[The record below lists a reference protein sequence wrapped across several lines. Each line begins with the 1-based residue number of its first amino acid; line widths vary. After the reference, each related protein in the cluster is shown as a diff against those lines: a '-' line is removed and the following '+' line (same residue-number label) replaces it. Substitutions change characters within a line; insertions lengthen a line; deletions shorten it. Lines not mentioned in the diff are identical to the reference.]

1 MAGSQDYTDEIM
13 TLAGTRVQM
22 LKGGSGPALLLL
34 HGAGGNAG
42 WMPYHQALAQQY
54 TVYAPSH
61 PGYDR
66 SERPAWISTM
76 TDMAHFYRQCI
87 AALGVAPVHV
97 MGFSMGG
104 WLAAEL
110 AAMCPPY
117 VQSLT
122 LVGAAG
128 LKPEV
133 GEIAEMLMVSA
144 DVSQKLR
151 FYAPAR
157 VPDYEALMH
166 RELTPEEQEMQWRNR
181 EMTSRLCWKPYFHNP
196 KLPGYLHGLT
206 IPTLIVWGQQDA
218 IIPVNCA
225 ELYKQAMPHAT
236 LLVIERC
243 GHSPGL
249 EKPPEFLQA
258 VRTFLAQHSG
268 VSRA

>member
-1 MAGSQDYTDEIM
+1 MASAPEYTDDIM
-13 TLAGTRVQM
+13 TLAGSKVQV
-22 LKGGSGPALLLL
+22 LKGGSGAPLLLL
-34 HGAGGNAG
+34 HGASGNPG
-42 WMPYHQALAQQY
+42 WLPYHQALAQHY

-66 SERPAWISTM
+66 SERPAWIGTIQ
-76 TDMAHFYRQCI
+76 DMAHFYRQCI
-87 AALGVAPVHV
+87 EDLGVAPVHV

-117 VQSLT
+117 VRSLT

-133 GEIAEMLMVSA
+133 GEIAEILMVSQ
-144 DVSQKLR
+144 DVAKKLR
-151 FYAPAR
+151 FYDPSQ
-157 VPDYEALMH
+157 VPDYEALVN
-166 RELTPEEQEMQWRNR
+166 RELTPEEQEGQWRNR

-196 KLPGYLHGLT
+196 KLPGYLRGLKT
-206 IPTLIVWGQQDA
+206 PTLLVWGQQDA

-225 ELYKQAMPHAT
+225 ALYQRALPQAT
-236 LLVIERC
+236 LHVIERC

-249 EKPPEFLQA
+249 EKPQEFLNI
-258 VRTFLAQHSG
+258 VRTFLAQH
-268 VSRA
+268 

>member
-1 MAGSQDYTDEIM
+1 MAESRNYTDEVI
-13 TLAGTRVQM
+13 TLAGTKVQM
-22 LKGGSGPALLLL
+22 LKGGSGAPLLLL
-34 HGAGGNAG
+34 HGAGGNPG
-42 WMPYHQALAQQY
+42 WTTYHQALAQQY

-66 SERPAWISTM
+66 SERPDWITTM
-76 TDMAHFYRQCI
+76 QDMAHFYRQAI
-87 AALGVAPVHV
+87 EDLGVAPVHV

-117 VQSLT
+117 VRSLT

-133 GEIAEMLMVSA
+133 GEIAEILMVSP
-144 DVSQKLR
+144 DVSAKLR
-151 FYAPAR
+151 FYDTAQ
-157 VPDYEALMH
+157 VPDYEALMQ

-196 KLPGYLHGLT
+196 KLPGYVRGLKT
-206 IPTLIVWGQQDA
+206 PTLIVWGKQDA

-225 ELYKQAMPHAT
+225 ELYKRALPQAT
-236 LLVIERC
+236 LQVIDRC

-249 EKPPEFLQA
+249 EKPQEFQSA
-258 VRTFLAQHSG
+258 VRPFLAQH
-268 VSRA
+268 

>member
-1 MAGSQDYTDEIM
+1 MASAPEYTDDIM
-13 TLAGTRVQM
+13 TLAGSKVQV
-22 LKGGSGPALLLL
+22 LKGGSGAPLLLL
-34 HGAGGNAG
+34 HGASGNPG
-42 WMPYHQALAQQY
+42 WLPYHQALAQHY

-66 SERPAWISTM
+66 SERPAWIGTIQ
-76 TDMAHFYRQCI
+76 DMAHFYRQCI
-87 AALGVAPVHV
+87 EDLGVAPAHV

-117 VQSLT
+117 VRSLT

-133 GEIAEMLMVSA
+133 GEIAEILMVSQ
-144 DVSQKLR
+144 DVAKKLR
-151 FYAPAR
+151 FYDPSQ
-157 VPDYEALMH
+157 VPDYEALVN
-166 RELTPEEQEMQWRNR
+166 RELTPEEQEGQWRNR

-196 KLPGYLHGLT
+196 KLPGYLRGLKT
-206 IPTLIVWGQQDA
+206 PTLLVWGQQDA

-225 ELYKQAMPHAT
+225 ALYQRALPQAT
-236 LLVIERC
+236 LHVIERC

-249 EKPPEFLQA
+249 EKPQEFLNI
-258 VRTFLAQHSG
+258 VRTFLAQH
-268 VSRA
+268 